1 MVPAD
6 TLVCDTAQIA
16 VWQSDPAFAYS
27 RELIAPEINVLEWFS
42 RWFGKLLDKIFGN
55 TLVAEYSEVVLICI
69 AILILVLVIWFLY
82 KKRPELFMH
91 SRKSTLP
98 YTVGED
104 TIYGVDFAEG
114 IADALVRTDY
124 REAVRL
130 LYLQTL
136 KFAERSGE
144 RRDGMKGNHWFIAG
158 IIAFLVLMF
167 AIECRLP
174 KKFVW
179 NPTFSHYDKQPFG
192 CAVFDSLVSSSLPK
206 GYSLSRKTFYE
217 LEQEDTTLRRGILV
231 VTDNLHLTD
240 VDVEAMLKM
249 AGRGDRIMLA
259 GSSFS
264 RILKDTLGFECSYS
278 YFSPSA
284 LKKYATALLSK
295 DSLCWVGD
303 SAVYPQQTFCFYP
316 QLCQSYF
323 FADSISC
330 KVLAEKTV
338 TGEAAHPVA
347 MSVSWGKGEVILA
360 STPLLFTNY
369 GVLDGKNAA
378 YLFRILSQMGGFPIV
393 RTEGYMKETAQAQMS
408 PFRYFLS
415 QPPLRWALYLSM
427 VSILLFMIF
436 TARRKQRAI
445 PVIREPENK
454 SLEFAELI
462 GTLYY
467 QKKDHADLVRKKY
480 LYFAEELR
488 REMQVDVEEVAEDE
502 RSFGRIARK
511 TGMEVEEIAK
521 FIREVRP
528 VIYGGRRINAEQMKV
543 LIDKMNEIINH
554 I

>member
-1 MVPAD
+1 
-6 TLVCDTAQIA
+6 
-16 VWQSDPAFAYS
+16 
-27 RELIAPEINVLEWFS
+27 
-42 RWFGKLLDKIFGN
+42 
-55 TLVAEYSEVVLICI
+55 
-69 AILILVLVIWFLY
+69 
-82 KKRPELFMH
+82 
-91 SRKSTLP
+91 
-98 YTVGED
+98 
-104 TIYGVDFAEG
+104 
-114 IADALVRTDY
+114 
-124 REAVRL
+124 
-130 LYLQTL
+130 
-136 KFAERSGE
+136 
-144 RRDGMKGNHWFIAG
+144 MKGNHWFIAG
-158 IIAFLVLMF
+158 IIVFLVLMF

-249 AGRGDRIMLA
+249 AGRGDRIMLV

-511 TGMEVEEIAK
+511 TGMEAGEIAA

-528 VIYGGRRINAEQMKV
+528 VVYGGRSISEEEMKRLV
-543 LIDKMNEIINH
+543 DKMNEIINH